1 MKQLIAI
8 FAAAALPATAHA
20 GAPIE
25 GRWSNPRDS
34 VTVEVAQ
41 CGNAYC
47 GTVVEASPKARRD
60 AQRGGTPN
68 LIGTRLMTGFTPDGR
83 GGWKGRIFLPK
94 HNVHAGG
101 QIRPLSANM
110 LSIKG
115 CAFGGLICKEQRWS
129 RVR

>member
-1 MKQLIAI
+1 MKSILAL
-8 FAAAALPATAHA
+8 AALAALPAAAYA

-25 GRWSNPRDS
+25 GRWSNPKDS

-47 GTVVEASPKARRD
+47 GTVVEASPKARED
-60 AQRGGTPN
+60 ARRGGTAN
-68 LIGTRLMTGFTPDGR
+68 LIGTRLMSGFTPDGR

-101 QIRPLSANM
+101 QIRPLSANI

-129 RVR
+129 RAR

>member
-1 MKQLIAI
+1 MNLFLATLALLSLGT
-8 FAAAALPATAHA
+8 AANA
-20 GAPIE
+20 GASIE
-25 GRWSNPRDS
+25 GRWLNPKGS
-34 VTVEVAQ
+34 VTIEVAQ

-60 AQRGGTPN
+60 ARRGGTVN

-115 CAFGGLICKEQRWS
+115 CAFGGLICKEQRWR